1 MNLYLLRHTRVLV
14 APNTCYGQLD
24 VPLACTF
31 ETEKEHIIRSL
42 LSVQFHRIYSSQLT
56 RCAQLAQALACD
68 EKITYDKRLM
78 ELHFGQWEGTS
89 WTEIH
94 QSAEGKQWFSNYQKQ
109 VCPGGEGYL
118 DLRQRIQDFYDE
130 LCLLPTDNQIL
141 IISHGG
147 PLRILYGLIKKLS
160 VEQTFEL
167 EIGYG
172 QLIKLTL

>member
-31 ETEKEHIIRSL
+31 KSEKEHIIRSL
-42 LSVQFHRIYSSQLT
+42 SSVRFHHIYSSPLT
-56 RCAQLAQALACD
+56 RCAQLAQALASD

-78 ELHFGQWEGTS
+78 ELHFGQWEGKN

-94 QSAEGKQWFSNYQKQ
+94 HSVEGKQWFANYQKQ
-109 VCPGGEGYL
+109 ACPGGEGYL
-118 DLRQRIQDFYDE
+118 DLRQRIQDFHDE
-130 LCLLPTDNQIL
+130 LGQLPADNQIL

-147 PLRILYGLIKKLS
+147 PLRILYGLIRKLS
-160 VEQTFEL
+160 AEETFEL
-167 EIGYG
+167 AIDYG
-172 QLIKLTL
+172 QLIRLTL